1 MKYYTFNAH
10 TLLVQ
15 FMLKKC
21 FPYNNKMNCKTLTI
35 ITPVLNLFEFLVS
48 TYAHA
53 TRLNEMNDNLKILC
67 FPKVT
72 MHRQKDNFILS
83 HFLGNG

>member
-1 MKYYTFNAH
+1 
-10 TLLVQ
+10 
-15 FMLKKC
+15 
-21 FPYNNKMNCKTLTI
+21 MNCKRLTI

-53 TRLNEMNDNLKILC
+53 TRLNEMNNLKILC

-83 HFLGNG
+83 HFLGNGQPSEALFEKSPLFVSRLYHKKIF

>member
-10 TLLVQ
+10 ISLVQ

-21 FPYNNKMNCKTLTI
+21 FPYNNKMNCKRLTI

-53 TRLNEMNDNLKILC
+53 TRLNEMNNLKI
-67 FPKVT
+67 KSY
-72 MHRQKDNFILS
+72 HASAERQLYPIPF
-83 HFLGNG
+83 FR

>member
-35 ITPVLNLFEFLVS
+35 ITG
-48 TYAHA
+48 TYSYA

-83 HFLGNG
+83 HFFGNG